1 MVQSV
6 LSLMMERAQLEMQCP
21 PDIKAMLRGLPMPQM
36 GMPPQ
41 AMPTATQQPS
51 EAVAP
56 QEQVN
61 GNAAMPAQPQTG
73 V

>member
-1 MVQSV
+1 
-6 LSLMMERAQLEMQCP
+6 MQCP
-21 PDIKAMLRGLPMPQM
+21 PDVKAMLRGLPMPQM

-41 AMPTATQQPS
+41 GGVPPGAPPS
-51 EAVAP
+51 DAVAQ
-56 QEQVN
+56 QEQVNSN